1 MKDIPLSFGIYKRD
15 VAKEPYIPLLNR
27 FAENN
32 PTLNDTPVS
41 LISRPGLRKW
51 TEVGTGHIRR
61 LYSQPGTFGGDLFAV
76 SGTNLFRVKVDGTST
91 DLGKI
96 SNDLMSSPS
105 MAATGSIGSTQPY
118 LYIADG
124 GVLWVYM
131 ENGHALGHLE
141 LVSALTGSPVIQ
153 IGTVYYQFTTGSVDA
168 GTPAGTIA
176 NPWLVLD
183 TGIDAEAMDNLF
195 AAINASGIA
204 GTDYSTSLVKHPLAQ
219 AVSVSSTDLFVQ
231 ANDPGTA
238 GNSIAVS
245 ATGTDLVWTSGTFT
259 GGGSEQLRQVQ
270 VPEDLGAISVSFI
283 NGYVI
288 VVPVQEDEFI
298 GRFYWIKPG
307 ATVIDPLDFATAER
321 SPDAIHQVVVFGEMF
336 WLLGQQT
343 TEPWVTTGNADAP
356 MQRFSGVLYDRGSW
370 QGTAVQVKNSLILID
385 ENGAVVQIGEGQK
398 TISRPDIEEKIRKAM
413 AKQAAS
419 LGV

>member
-51 TEVGTGHIRR
+51 IEVGTGHIRR

-76 SGTNLFRVKVDGTST
+76 SGTHLFRIDKAGTSS
-91 DLGKI
+91 DLGPIGEGLK
-96 SNDLMSSPS
+96 SSPS
-105 MAATGSIGSTQPY
+105 MAATGAIGSTQPY

-124 GVLWVYM
+124 GVLWIYM

-141 LVSALTGSPVIQ
+141 AVAPFSDLPKIQ
-153 IGTVYYQFTTGSVDA
+153 IGSIYYEFTSGSVDA
-168 GTPAGTIA
+168 GSPAGTSTD
-176 NPWLVLD
+176 PWLIAY
-183 TGIDAEAMDNLF
+183 TGINATSMENLF
-195 AAINASGIA
+195 HAIDASGEA
-204 GTDYSTSLVKHPLAQ
+204 GTDYSTALVAHTLVQPI
-219 AVSVSSTDLFVQ
+219 SVNATDLYVQ
-231 ANDPGTA
+231 AIDAGGG
-238 GNSIAVS
+238 GNSIAIGS
-245 ATGTDLVWTSGTFT
+245 DSTNLLWSTATLT
-259 GGGSEQLRQVQ
+259 GGGLEQLRQVQ
-270 VPEDLGAISVSFI
+270 VPEDLGAISVAFI
-283 NGYVI
+283 NGYII

-336 WLLGQQT
+336 WLLGQKT

-370 QGTAVQVKNSLILID
+370 EGTAVQVKNSLILVD

-398 TISRPDIEEKIRKAM
+398 TISRPDIEEMIRKAM
-413 AKQAAS
+413 AKQVFA
-419 LGV
+419 GG